1 MMMMMMMMMM
11 MRGRRQK
18 GRIKIMK
25 MEDNKKINLILL
37 YAISILLSLRKL
49 SHPKYPDHFG
59 LKRLQKIN

>member
-1 MMMMMMMMMM
+1 